1 MMDLLRKIAPLNRT
15 LACKATDE
23 ALSILTD
30 YLPGSK
36 IEGYKTSSRVWSW
49 DIPKRWELTRATIKR
64 KSGEILVDSDCHHL
78 HVMNYSIPFSGTV
91 SHDELMAHIRTSKER
106 PEAIPF
112 HFNFYEEKWGF
123 CVPDVWLNKFQDDEY
138 LVEIDSQLEDGM
150 FNVLSKFLPG
160 ELEETFILCAN
171 ICHPTQANDSLTGLV
186 AAVEIIKNLEKRT
199 QRKYS
204 YLLLVVPETI
214 GSVAYLANNPEIIK
228 VSVGAFFS
236 EMLGT
241 SGNLVGQKTRKGD
254 TYWDKLLELA
264 LAESGLNYKT
274 VPFMKSASNDEK
286 VLDSPG
292 VDIPTFSLTRY
303 PYAEYHTSDDNVD
316 LINEEKIKESIKVL
330 QRVIDLAEE
339 DYTPVLNQPGPIFLS
354 GNGLFP
360 DWRANP
366 ELIPYWNS
374 FIEVMYSLDGN
385 SSLVTLA
392 FDKSIP
398 LSHLQYWLDAFQSKG
413 LLNKEPYYQRRNV

>member
-1 MMDLLRKIAPLNRT
+1 MMDLLKKIAPLNRT

-30 YLPGSK
+30 YLPGAI

-49 DIPKRWELTRATIKR
+49 NIPKRWELTRATIKR
-64 KSGEILVDSDCHHL
+64 RNGEILVDSDWHHL
-78 HVMNYSIPFSGTV
+78 HVMNYSIPFSGVV
-91 SHDELMAHIRTSKER
+91 SHSELMAHIYTSKER

-138 LVEIDSQLEDGM
+138 LVEIDSHLEDGM
-150 FNVLSKFLPG
+150 FNILSKFLPG
-160 ELEETFILCAN
+160 KLEETFIICAN

-186 AAVEIIKNLEKRT
+186 AAVEIIKNLEQRT

-214 GSVAYLANNPEIIK
+214 GSVAYLANHPEVIEASI
-228 VSVGAFFS
+228 GAFFS

-241 SGNLVGQKTRKGD
+241 SGNLVGQKTRKGN

-264 LAESGLNYKT
+264 LADSGLGYKT

-303 PYAEYHTSDDNVD
+303 PYAEYHTSDDNFD
-316 LINEEKIKESIKVL
+316 LINEERIRESIKVL

-339 DYTPVLNQPGPIFLS
+339 DYIPVLNQPGPIFLS
-354 GNGLFP
+354 GNGIFP
-360 DWRANP
+360 DWRANL
-366 ELIPYWNS
+366 ELLPYWNS
-374 FIEVMYSLDGN
+374 FIEVMYSLDSN
-385 SSLVTLA
+385 SSLVDLA
-392 FDKSIP
+392 FDKSIS
-398 LSHLQYWLDAFQSKG
+398 LSHLQYWLDAFESKG
-413 LLNKEPYYQRRNV
+413 LLNKKPYFLRRNL